1 MIVNCRI
8 DDKTSHTVV
17 WLTRK
22 SSNMFSVDFNVFVE
36 SEKEFDNFMDAS
48 GFVSGLKK
56 RNITVLGIVKNSPIL
71 EFIVNFDH

>member
-8 DDKTSHTVV
+8 GDKTSHTVI

-22 SSNMFSVDFNVFVE
+22 SSNMFSVDFNVFIE

-56 RNITVLGIVKNSPIL
+56 RNIVVLGIIKNTPIL
-71 EFIVNFDH
+71 TFINNLDQ